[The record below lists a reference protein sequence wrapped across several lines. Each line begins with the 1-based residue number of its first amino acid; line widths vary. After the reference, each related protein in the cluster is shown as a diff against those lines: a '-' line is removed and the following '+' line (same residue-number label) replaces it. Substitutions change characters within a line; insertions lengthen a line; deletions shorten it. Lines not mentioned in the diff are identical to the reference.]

1 MITNSLTFIDKYNN
15 GTYFP
20 DDLWNIIKSYA
31 GIYHISTNWNLMNLT
46 HHELFDIIYIYV
58 NNDIEYDTEFN
69 YIKRTQGSL
78 KKFLIKYF
86 WKNVNGK
93 HLYDIYYN
101 YTSKFC
107 KYNHKLYNIGDIYLL
122 DRYKHKIEFTVNFC
136 GKSNIHTEITYKKRN
151 FEIINIT
158 NNYVELKSIKGE
170 YDEESQII
178 RLKKNIDRKA
188 MLHVTSN

>member
-1 MITNSLTFIDKYNN
+1 MTDKTLTFVDDKYNN
-15 GTYFP
+15 QTYFP
-20 DDLWNIIKSYA
+20 DDIWNIIKSYA
-31 GIYHISTNWNLMNLT
+31 GVYNISTNWDLMKLT
-46 HHELFDIIYIYV
+46 YQELFDIIYIYV

-69 YIKRTQGSL
+69 YINKRTHGSL
-78 KKFLIKYF
+78 KTFLIKYF

-122 DRYKHKIEFTVNFC
+122 DGYKNKIQFTVNFC
-136 GKSNIHTEITYKKRN
+136 GKSNVHKEIVYTKRN
-151 FEIINIT
+151 FIIINIT

-170 YDEESQII
+170 YDKESQII
-178 RLKKNIDRKA
+178 RLKRNIDRK
-188 MLHVTSN
+188 LLIK